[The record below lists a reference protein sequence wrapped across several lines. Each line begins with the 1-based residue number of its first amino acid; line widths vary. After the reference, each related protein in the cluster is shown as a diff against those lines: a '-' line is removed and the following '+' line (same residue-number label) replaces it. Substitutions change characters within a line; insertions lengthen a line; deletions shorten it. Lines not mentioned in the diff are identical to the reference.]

1 MFGIGLPELLVIAVI
16 ALLVVGPKKLPELA
30 KTLGKG
36 FSEFKKATEGATE
49 DLKGALNDDEKPKTG
64 DGRNDSFFPDL
75 AKTLGKGFSEFKK
88 ATEGITE
95 DFKEALKDDEKPKN
109 DDGWKDSL
117 LMKKPEAEETKT
129 DLSDKITP
137 KQ

>member
-1 MFGIGLPELLVIAVI
+1 MFGIGLPELLVIAII
-16 ALLVVGPKKLPELA
+16 ALLVVGPKKLPDLA

-36 FSEFKKATEGATE
+36 FSEFKKATEGAAE
-49 DLKGALNDDEKPKTG
+49 DLKGALNDEKTKND
-64 DGRNDSFFPDL
+64 DGGNNSFLPDL

-109 DDGWKDSL
+109 DDGGKDSL
-117 LMKKPEAEETKT
+117 SIKKPDTEETKT
-129 DLSDKITP
+129 DSSDKISP